1 MKVQSKPFAAAH
13 LDELA
18 KLKRTLES
26 LPLAADD
33 YGVAINH
40 LSNAQA
46 YFNQGEVGAGL
57 FEMRIVNAIL
67 NRH

>member
-1 MKVQSKPFAAAH
+1 VLQFRQTLGSNGFAMMSGSA
-13 LDELA
+13 
-18 KLKRTLES
+18 ES

-33 YGVAINH
+33 YGVLINH

-57 FEMRIVNAIL
+57 FEMRFVNAML
-67 NRH
+67 SRH